1 MGQPESVYVG
11 FRRGGQWTVKHVED
25 VSPQDLAG
33 LDFGSDF
40 RAFFANSQRQ
50 GEERLAQQLH
60 NQHPFHALEDAGIN
74 SPAIERVRSAVTA
87 AGCTLRIDRSEGS
100 EEQEYGL
107 RARS

>member
-1 MGQPESVYVG
+1 MDIAIKVNGKQVAGGTVPISIPLGFTVY
-11 FRRGGQWTVKHVED
+11 D
-25 VSPQDLAG
+25 G

-60 NQHPFHALEDAGIN
+60 NQHPFHALEYAGIN